1 MPPIPARRKRPIL
14 RWMRWAFVLFGVA
27 SLGFVGYSLLDARL
41 FEAYENWRLDHAANF
56 SRPLPSIARK
66 PAASGSALTVEQPRL
81 TTVAMGSA
89 IGRIEI
95 SRIGIAAI
103 IVEGTSARSLRR
115 AVGHIPG
122 TALPGE
128 QGNVAI
134 AGHRDT
140 FFRALRSVREGDEIL
155 LTTPDGSYRYVVD
168 STTIFAPDDA
178 EALADSNEA
187 ILTLVTCYPFYF
199 VGPAPQRFIVRAHRS
214 ER

>member
-1 MPPIPARRKRPIL
+1 MPLIPARRKRPFL
-14 RWMRWAFVLFGVA
+14 RWMSWALVLFGMA
-27 SLGFVGYSLLDARL
+27 SLGFVTYSLLDAKL
-41 FEAYENWRLDHAANF
+41 FEAYENWRLDHAAKVV
-56 SRPLPSIARK
+56 RPSPSIANRP
-66 PAASGSALTVEQPRL
+66 PAVNSALPAQQPRL

-115 AVGHIPG
+115 PVGHIPG

-128 QGNVAI
+128 PVNAAI

-140 FFRALRSVREGDEIL
+140 FFRALSNIRAEDEIL
-155 LTTPDGSYRYVVD
+155 LTTPAGSYRYVVD
-168 STTIFAPDDA
+168 STTIVAPDDA
-178 EALADSNEA
+178 EGLNDSNES

-214 ER
+214 DR